1 MRKDV
6 SALHQISC
14 KPLFTVT
21 GPYEKQHK
29 EDCWN
34 PSGGSLH
41 CWNFIVFCFFRQSLY
56 IFEMDHVLLQSCHW
70 SLDLWVCLEIR
81 CSMGTP
87 NFDGISS
94 SRLKLLCMPHI
105 YIYYIMYIYIY
116 IMYIYNVYILHYVI
130 LYFIILYYIVL
141 HCILYYSLLY
151 NSLLYYIVFYYIIWY
166 YIVLNIV
173 LYYIILHYIILHYI
187 NLYYIIVYYFIA
199 FYSILFYYII
209 LYYYILFYFIILYY
223 IILYHIILYYITY
236 HVFNPDVQHLFPV
249 LGTWEVFHDGQWV
262 PGTAQD
268 FVGRVVKGRKARPFL
283 SCGSEMVQCIW

>member
-105 YIYYIMYIYIY
+105 YILIYIYILCIYIMYIYITLCY
-116 IMYIYNVYILHYVI
+116 II

-173 LYYIILHYIILHYI
+173 LYYIT
-187 NLYYIIVYYFIA
+187 LYYIA
-199 FYSILFYYII
+199 
-209 LYYYILFYFIILYY
+209 LY
-223 IILYHIILYYITY
+223 
-236 HVFNPDVQHLFPV
+236 
-249 LGTWEVFHDGQWV
+249 
-262 PGTAQD
+262 
-268 FVGRVVKGRKARPFL
+268 
-283 SCGSEMVQCIW
+283 